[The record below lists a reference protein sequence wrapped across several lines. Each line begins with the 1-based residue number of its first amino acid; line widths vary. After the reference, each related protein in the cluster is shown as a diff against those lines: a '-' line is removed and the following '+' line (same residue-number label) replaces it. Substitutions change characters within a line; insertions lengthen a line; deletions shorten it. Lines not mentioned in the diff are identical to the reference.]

1 MTTEDLD
8 SAITALHLATIDIL
22 EGSRDT
28 RGFVYLACNFDKVQ
42 QDYERIGDMLSRIQK
57 SFEVR
62 EAAE

>member
-8 SAITALHLATIDIL
+8 SAITALHLSTIDIL

-42 QDYERIGDMLSRIQK
+42 QDYERLGDLLCRMQAAIN
-57 SFEVR
+57 R